1 VARALVSPDL
11 VGRETQVGQLLGAL
25 SRAKAGVPG
34 IVLVRGEAGS
44 GKSRLLREVLSLAR
58 ADGATTLY
66 GACIDVSVGDI
77 PLVPFRAALRHLVQS
92 RSTTDMESLLGG
104 TWRDLHVLLPE
115 LAPSDVHGAPAPP
128 HVFEVVSAVVARLA
142 DERPLVLAVDDA
154 QWADQSTLQ
163 LLRYLSQSGQHLPL
177 LVLVAYRGEEL
188 PDEPG
193 RRKALEELS
202 RAAHDD
208 VMVTPL
214 TGDQVTDLVHRLGLK
229 LSPPSMRRLLTRS
242 AGLPFLVEELAAAE
256 QDGVTR
262 GIPNRVRDVVRLRLG
277 ALSHDAQLIVA
288 LVAVAARPLRHRILA
303 EAAHLPARVFAE
315 ALDEALS
322 AHLLVADT
330 DERTYG
336 FRHDVAREIVHEDLL
351 AASRLELHVRLAV
364 ALQSDLPVD
373 AYAGPLCEVAHH
385 WLQTEANEEHA
396 LRASLLAA
404 RASTRA
410 FAHPEAARQYD
421 QVVKVWSSVS
431 DPEDISGTDLVT
443 ISAEAAEAGHWA
455 GDTEAALRHIDRALA
470 ETAPNT
476 VLAAALHE
484 RRTHYS
490 WLHSGQLAR
499 NPELLELITTV
510 ATRERMRASDLMQAG
525 RYAESVVAA
534 RTALELAVE
543 AGATGDEI
551 RATIILGVGLSFAGD
566 PDSGVMTIESARM
579 RAFREGSSE
588 EVVAAHVNLAFV
600 LLGDG
605 QMERAAAVALAG
617 LDEAIRRGVGGSDG
631 AILAGNAAEALTRTG
646 LLDQAAKV
654 IRDGLE
660 HHPPPALASFLELT
674 GAELDVV
681 RGRLPEAAAAL
692 DTIAARGLL
701 DDFQFQQQVRAV
713 EAELQFWD
721 PRKRATALLGD
732 LRTGLGST
740 VASGEGEEDVPL
752 TARLLWLGTR
762 ADADGRSTAE
772 IQDDEARLRELI
784 RDGEALRDRAVA
796 LAKGDLSE
804 GVRRQLNLFLV
815 LIEGEI
821 SRLSATPDPECW
833 ARAVLA
839 ADDPYLKAYSLWRQG
854 SALRDLRRRSEA
866 ASALREAYQVA
877 ETVGMHAV
885 AAAVIAA
892 GHSLGISVDQ
902 AAARRSPAR
911 VSRPFNLTAK
921 EVEVLD
927 LLIQGKTNRRIA
939 SALRMTEKT
948 ASVHVSHILA
958 KLSVTNRGEAVA
970 RAYELGL
977 TGSTVSTGD

>member
-1 VARALVSPDL
+1 VARTLVSPDL
-11 VGRETQVGQLLGAL
+11 VGRETQVSQLLGAL
-25 SRAKAGVPG
+25 SRAKAGLPG

-44 GKSRLLREVLSLAR
+44 GKSRLLREFLSQAR
-58 ADGATTLY
+58 DDRATTLY
-66 GACIDVSVGDI
+66 GACIDVSAGDI
-77 PLVPFRAALRHLVQS
+77 PLVPFRTALRHLVQS
-92 RSTTDMESLLGG
+92 RSTSEMQSLLGG
-104 TWRDLHVLLPE
+104 TWQDLHVLLPE
-115 LAPSDVHGAPAPP
+115 LAPSDAHGAPPAP
-128 HVFEVVSAVVARLA
+128 HVFEVVSAVIARLA
-142 DERPLVLAVDDA
+142 GEQPVVIAVDDA

-163 LLRYLSQSGQHLPL
+163 LLRYLTQSGQPLPL

-188 PDEPG
+188 PGEPG
-193 RRKALEELS
+193 RRKAFEELS
-202 RAAHDD
+202 RAADGD
-208 VMVTPL
+208 VTVTPL
-214 TGDQVTDLVHRLGLK
+214 TGEQVTDLVRRLGIE
-229 LSPPSMRRLLTRS
+229 LSSVSMRRLLARS
-242 AGLPFLVEELAAAE
+242 AGLPFLVEELASAE
-256 QDGVTR
+256 QDGVTQ
-262 GIPNRVRDVVRLRLG
+262 GIPSRIRDVVRLRLG
-277 ALSHDAQLIVA
+277 ALSQEAQLVVA
-288 LVAVAARPLRHRILA
+288 LVAVAARPLRHRVLT

-336 FRHDVAREIVHEDLL
+336 FRHDVSREIVHEDLL

-364 ALQSDLPVD
+364 ALQSDLPTD
-373 AYAGPLCEVAHH
+373 AYAGRLCEVAHH
-385 WLQTEANEEHA
+385 WVQTEAHEEGA

-421 QVVKVWSSVS
+421 QVVRLWSRV
-431 DPEDISGTDLVT
+431 DDAEGICGTDLVT

-470 ETAPNT
+470 ETRADT

-499 NPELLELITTV
+499 NPQLLELITSA

-525 RYAESVVAA
+525 RYAESVIAA
-534 RTALELAVE
+534 RAALELAVE

-566 PDSGVMTIESARM
+566 PESGVMTIESARA

-600 LLGDG
+600 LLGEG
-605 QMERAAAVALAG
+605 QMERAAQVALAG

-646 LLDQAAKV
+646 QLDRAAKV
-654 IRDGLE
+654 IRDGLD

-674 GAELDVV
+674 GAELDVL

-692 DTIAARGLL
+692 EAIAARGLL

-721 PRKRATALLGD
+721 PRPRATALLGD
-732 LRTGLGST
+732 LRTSLGSS
-740 VASGEGEEDVPL
+740 VASGDGEEDVPL
-752 TARLLWLGTR
+752 TARLIWLGLR

-772 IQDDEARLRELI
+772 IRDDEARLLELVN
-784 RDGEALRDRAVA
+784 DGKALRDRAVA
-796 LAKGDLSE
+796 LSTGHLSD
-804 GVRRQLNLFLV
+804 GVRRQLNWFLT

-821 SRLSATPDPECW
+821 SRLSASPDPECW
-833 ARAVLA
+833 ARAVQA
-839 ADDPYLKAYSLWRQG
+839 TDDPYLKAYSLWRQG
-854 SALRDLRRRSEA
+854 SALRDVRQRGQA
-866 ASALREAYQVA
+866 ASTLREAYHVA
-877 ETVGMHAV
+877 STVGLHAV
-885 AAAVIAA
+885 AAAVVAA
-892 GHSLGISVDQ
+892 GHSLGITVDDG
-902 AAARRSPAR
+902 AAKPSPRR
-911 VSRPFNLTAK
+911 VSRPFNLTVK
-921 EVEVLD
+921 ELEVLD
-927 LLIQGKTNRRIA
+927 LLMQGKTNRRIA

-958 KLSVTNRGEAVA
+958 KLSVTSRGEAVA

-977 TGSTVSTGD
+977 AGSTVSTGD